1 MTTAAAARGEASVAV
16 ISGASS
22 GIGAALAQAYAQRGW
37 RVVLVGR
44 RGSAL
49 DATAMA
55 CAQAQGLQAVD
66 PSRLRLISVDLR
78 DIQAWREHAV
88 RLLRDWGCPQVVVA
102 AAGISHGVDLSHAP
116 DLQVAGEIMHS
127 NWLAALGTLS
137 PFIAPMRARGS
148 GTLAAI
154 ASVAGV
160 RGLPGHAAYSA
171 SKAALIRSLESLR
184 VELRGSGV
192 RVVTVSPGFI
202 ATPMTAGNPFPMPFL
217 LDAQAF
223 ARRALRAIDRG
234 SAYATIPWP
243 MAVLSKLMHV
253 LPRGLWDRV
262 ARLQGRKPRREPPED
277 DPS

>member
-1 MTTAAAARGEASVAV
+1 MSARADAPLAV
-16 ISGASS
+16 VSGASS
-22 GIGAALAQAYAQRGW
+22 GIGAALAQAYAARGW

-49 DATAMA
+49 DATALA
-55 CAQAQGLQAVD
+55 CAQAQGLSVVD

-78 DIQAWREHAV
+78 DTQAWRAHAA
-88 RLLRDWGCPQVVVA
+88 RLLHDWGCPQVVVA
-102 AAGISHGVDLSHAP
+102 AAGISHGVDLAHAQ
-116 DLQVAGEIMHS
+116 DLQVAVDVMHS

-154 ASVAGV
+154 ASVAAV

-171 SKAALIRSLESLR
+171 SKAALVSSMESLR
-184 VELRGSGV
+184 VELHGSGV

-217 LDAQAF
+217 LDAPAF

-234 SAYATIPWP
+234 RAYATIPWP
-243 MAVLSKLMHV
+243 MAWLSKLLHV
-253 LPRGLWDRV
+253 LPRGVWDRV
-262 ARLQGRKPRREPPED
+262 AGLQGRKPRRPPED
-277 DPS
+277 GSL

>member
-1 MTTAAAARGEASVAV
+1 MTSGAEARGEASVAV
-16 ISGASS
+16 VTGASS
-22 GIGAALAQAYAQRGW
+22 GIGAALAQAYAARGW

-49 DATAMA
+49 DATAMS
-55 CAQAQGLQAVD
+55 CAQAQGLQVVD
-66 PSRLRLISVDLR
+66 PARLRLISVDLR
-78 DIQAWREHAV
+78 DTQAWYEQAV
-88 RLLRDWGCPQVVVA
+88 RLLQDWGCPQVVVA
-102 AAGISHGVDLSHAP
+102 AAGISHGIDLSHGP

-154 ASVAGV
+154 ASVSGV

-171 SKAALIRSLESLR
+171 SKAALIHSMESLR

-217 LDAQAF
+217 LDAPAF

-234 SAYATIPWP
+234 RAYATIPWP
-243 MAVLSKLMHV
+243 MAVLSKLLHV
-253 LPRGLWDRV
+253 LPRWLWDRV
-262 ARLQGRKPRREPPED
+262 AGVHGRKPRRAPED